1 MIPMIYLSSLD
12 TQEDRSKFEEIYQKY
27 RSKMYGIAYSIL
39 GNNEDSEDAVHNAFV
54 KLADEFTNISHLS
67 CNEITSYIVIIIRN
81 AAIDIY
87 RRNKRDREFKEP
99 IEAIKDETDIDF
111 SDIIITKE
119 MMLSAVKQLPEK
131 YKDVLFLYYY
141 EQRSSKETAQLLGIS
156 ESDVRVAAY
165 RAKAMLRKIL
175 KGDDRNG

>member
-67 CNEITSYIVIIIRN
+67 CN
-81 AAIDIY
+81 
-87 RRNKRDREFKEP
+87 
-99 IEAIKDETDIDF
+99 
-111 SDIIITKE
+111 
-119 MMLSAVKQLPEK
+119 
-131 YKDVLFLYYY
+131 
-141 EQRSSKETAQLLGIS
+141 
-156 ESDVRVAAY
+156 
-165 RAKAMLRKIL
+165 
-175 KGDDRNG
+175 